1 MMPDINEDG
10 TSTAAVAIKNSPVKN
25 VKILPL
31 LAPKPSPP
39 SSSTGINQ
47 VIKVKEFKLRE
58 RKAKIKSEKYNDKM
72 DVKDVKKKESVDIK
86 NEAKDD
92 INAKRRK
99 KNDNPTDTTVNT
111 TTPAT
116 AASANNSNL
125 TTTPAITPKS
135 NPHIINEDVCS
146 SCGGLGNFI
155 CCDACPRS
163 FHFTC
168 AEPPLDPQNL
178 PEDDWYCNE
187 CRQSNNNN
195 SPAVNIDGSG
205 DIWGLMIEKA
215 GKINPKC
222 FVMPRR
228 FRYQPKEEDLIKLQ
242 TGQLFK
248 PSAPV
253 DFTATTTV
261 TTATTTT
268 AHSHA
273 KEHISITGLVKV
285 DHCRY
290 ELVAPDISAAKSPT
304 GYCHFCG
311 RFGLTKA
318 ALNKTDDL
326 PNVPGD
332 PRYHRPILS
341 CSICPLYWHL
351 DCLETPLVSFPPS
364 SVTWTCPIHFTSE
377 QCVALDVA
385 ESLVQASTLLPESA
399 IRLQFMRKAERLKE
413 HDRKDVVE
421 VDEFE
426 EMYGVKDCINVP
438 ENIKST
444 YQ

>member
-1 MMPDINEDG
+1 MRVVKLMMPDINEDG
-10 TSTAAVAIKNSPVKN
+10 TSTAVGIKKSPVKN

-31 LAPKPSPP
+31 LAPKPSP
-39 SSSTGINQ
+39 SSTTGINQ

-58 RKAKIKSEKYNDKM
+58 RKSIVKSEKSNDKI
-72 DVKDVKKKESVDIK
+72 DVKDVKKKEYVDS
-86 NEAKDD
+86 EAKD
-92 INAKRRK
+92 INKKRRK
-99 KNDNPTDTTVNT
+99 KNDNPTDSTVNT
-111 TTPAT
+111 TTPA
-116 AASANNSNL
+116 AANNANL
-125 TTTPAITPKS
+125 TTTPVIIPKS
-135 NPHIINEDVCS
+135 TPHIINEDVCS

-187 CRQSNNNN
+187 CRHSNNNN
-195 SPAVNIDGSG
+195 SEVNKNSN

-248 PSAPV
+248 ASAPV
-253 DFTATTTV
+253 DVTATK
-261 TTATTTT
+261 ATTTT
-268 AHSHA
+268 TTTTHSDTQ
-273 KEHISITGLVKV
+273 ENISITGLVKV
-285 DHCRY
+285 DHCGY
-290 ELVAPDISAAKSPT
+290 ELVTPDISAAKSPT

-311 RFGLTKA
+311 RFGLTKT

-413 HDRKDVVE
+413 HDRKEVVE

-426 EMYGVKDCINVP
+426 ELYGVKDCINVP